1 MSGTPGTLFVIC
13 APSGAGKST
22 LVARLL
28 AAVPGLGFSVSW
40 TTRPPR
46 PGEQDGREY
55 RFTDETRFRVKAAEG
70 AFLEW
75 AEVHGRLYGTAR
87 ADVEQALAAGRDLL
101 LDIDVQGA
109 EQVRRAPL
117 PSVSI
122 FILPPDRATLEARL
136 RGRGTEDE
144 ATLARR
150 LGNAAREIA
159 RWKEFDCLVVN
170 DDLDRA
176 SAELA
181 AIVVAARQARR
192 VMAAQA
198 AAIARTFGV
207 EEQG

>member
-1 MSGTPGTLFVIC
+1 MSGGPGTLFVIC

-22 LVARLL
+22 LVARLR

-46 PGEQDGREY
+46 PGEVDGREY
-55 RFTDETRFRVKAAEG
+55 RFPDEPRFRALAADG
-70 AFLEW
+70 GLLEW

-87 ADVEQALAAGRDLL
+87 ADVEEALAAGRDLL

-109 EQVRRAPL
+109 EQVRRATL
-117 PSVSI
+117 PSVSV

-144 ATLARR
+144 ATIARR

-159 RWKEFDCLVVN
+159 RWVEFDCLVVN

-181 AIVVAARQARR
+181 AIVTATRQARR
-192 VMAAQA
+192 VMAARA
-198 AAIARTFGV
+198 DAIARTFGV
-207 EEQG
+207 EGQG

>member
-1 MSGTPGTLFVIC
+1 MSGGPGTLFVIC

-22 LVARLL
+22 LVARLR

-46 PGEQDGREY
+46 PGEVDGREY
-55 RFTDETRFRVKAAEG
+55 RFPDEPRFRALAADG
-70 AFLEW
+70 GLLEW

-87 ADVEQALAAGRDLL
+87 ADVEEALAAGRDLL

-109 EQVRRAPL
+109 EQVRRSGL
-117 PSVSI
+117 PAVSI
-122 FILPPDRATLEARL
+122 LVLPPDRATLEARL

-150 LGNAAREIA
+150 LGNAAREVA
-159 RWKEFDCLVVN
+159 CWPEFDYVVVN

-176 SAELA
+176 VAGLV
-181 AIVVAARQARR
+181 AIVTAARQARR
-192 VMAAQA
+192 VMDPRAR
-198 AAIARTFGV
+198 AIARTFGV
-207 EEQG
+207 EEAR

>member
-1 MSGTPGTLFVIC
+1 MSGAPGTLFVIC

-46 PGEQDGREY
+46 PGEAEGREY
-55 RFTDETRFRVKAAEG
+55 RFTDEPTFRAMAAGG

-87 ADVEQALAAGRDLL
+87 AEVEEALAAGRDLL

-109 EQVRRAPL
+109 EQVRRSIL

-144 ATLARR
+144 AALARR

-159 RWKEFDCLVVN
+159 RWPEFDYLVVN
-170 DDLDRA
+170 DDLGRA
-176 SAELA
+176 AAELA
-181 AIVVAARQARR
+181 AIVVSARQARR
-192 VMAAQA
+192 PMAARA
-198 AAIARTFGV
+198 LAIARTFGA
-207 EEQG
+207 EEQA